1 MRIASRGIPLLV
13 ACLALAYPWLVPN
26 YYLVY
31 AGALTVMYA
40 AMSTSWNLLGG
51 FTGYVSLGHS
61 AFFGLGAYGTGLLIV
76 RLGVPWVTALLV
88 SAVAVTVFAVFVGV
102 AAVRVRGASFVI
114 VSIALVSMMNL
125 VVQGWRSLTGG
136 STGLQVPSP
145 FPDLHRGQTHMVFF
159 YLFLALL
166 GLALLSWWYVSRS
179 RFGAGLRA
187 IREDEDKAESLGVP
201 TGAYKVT
208 AFALSALFVSLAGGL
223 YAVWFGSLDPIFVF
237 SILISSYMVLM
248 SLLGGVR
255 HLFGPL
261 LGALIVAPAGEY
273 FLIALGETQI
283 HLTATGLVLVLVVLF
298 MPDGILSRLTR
309 RRTGPSIPDETAE
322 QRLQGVAR

>member
-1 MRIASRGIPLLV
+1 MRIASKGLLLVV
-13 ACLALAYPWLVPN
+13 ACLAIAYPWIVPN

-61 AFFGLGAYGTGLLIV
+61 TFFGLGAYGTGLLVI
-76 RLGVPWVTALLV
+76 RLGVPWVVALLV
-88 SAVAVTVFAVFVGV
+88 SALAVTLFAVGVGI

-125 VVQGWRSLTGG
+125 IVQGWRSLTGG

-145 FPDLHRGQTHMVFF
+145 FPGLHRGQTHIVFF

-237 SILISSYMVLM
+237 SILIGSYMVLM

-283 HLTATGLVLVLVVLF
+283 HLAATGLVLVLVVLF
-298 MPDGILSRLTR
+298 MPDGILARLTR

>member
-1 MRIASRGIPLLV
+1 MRTVSRGLPLLV
-13 ACLALAYPWLVPN
+13 AALAIAYPWLVPN

-61 AFFGLGAYGTGLLIV
+61 AFFGLGAYGTGLLVV
-76 RLGVPWVTALLV
+76 RLGLPWVVALLV
-88 SAVAVTVFAVFVGV
+88 SALLVTLFAVGVGI

-145 FPDLHRGQTHMVFF
+145 FPDLHRGQTHVVFF

-166 GLALLSWWYVSRS
+166 GVALLSWWYVSRS

-201 TGAYKVT
+201 TGAYKVA
-208 AFALSALFVSLAGGL
+208 AFALSALFVALAGGL

-237 SILISSYMVLM
+237 SILIGSYMVLM

-298 MPDGILSRLTR
+298 MPDGILARLTR
-309 RRTGPSIPDETAE
+309 KRTGPSIPDESAD
-322 QRLQGVAR
+322 QRLQGVAQ